1 MKAIRDINTKL
12 VSYLFSDG
20 EEIELTEN
28 GMKAGQIKALD
39 IRSTT
44 HEVITVPAP
53 ERWSGGM
60 WKYDDGWI
68 VANQDLYD
76 SVFASDKADKSAELT
91 AYVKQYL
98 SAAMNDYSEWEAIL
112 WPILIQEAEQFAAD
126 GTVGEYMAAE
136 IGVKYP
142 TAADL
147 ATIVFQRKEAMK
159 QLRAGVVLTRQR
171 KEAQIEAAE
180 TVEDLN
186 KITIQE
192 GWPE

>member
-1 MKAIRDINTKL
+1 MQIVKDQNNVVLFAGD
-12 VSYLFSDG
+12 SYTLTETGLQGPGFVAPNVKVPTHALEAVDSVPGGWAGGDYAYDG
-20 EEIELTEN
+20 EWVLTAR
-28 GMKAGQIKALD
+28 G
-39 IRSTT
+39 
-44 HEVITVPAP
+44 
-53 ERWSGGM
+53 
-60 WKYDDGWI
+60 
-68 VANQDLYD
+68 VAKRTAEFQ
-76 SVFASDKADKSAELT
+76 SAKTQKSAELT

-98 SAAMNDYSEWEAIL
+98 SIAMQDYSEWEAIL